1 MFKKALICVL
11 LAFTSWS
18 IAQSSDAQKQIDSLK
33 HILSTDISEENKIEV
48 LADLVP
54 LHYELRQYEE
64 VESFVLQGLEL
75 SEKYKDTMFLANFLT
90 DRAVY
95 YSLHNELKTSRNYF
109 ERAKHLLGFLGA
121 SGGKNSQ
128 LIRINVL
135 LSSVQSQLG
144 NLKGAFESIL
154 EARALQPEYPKNNV
168 EKEQKI
174 KVLLS
179 LGHLNIET
187 HNLELASV
195 ALNEAVDFMNS
206 QVNFPESLKIDVFF
220 CLADL
225 YMYQDE
231 YDKAKKVYDTIEEM
245 VDGKDD
251 PYSLKLVYQFR
262 AQSFCH
268 LQQYDKMVEDIERLQ
283 KTLTK
288 CTITDINL
296 PIDYLEAIKSARL
309 NEFDKAIDLLTGL
322 VNKERQ
328 KGKSYDAAKYDLF
341 RAEIYLKKQDYKS
354 SLNIVKEVDNY
365 MKKDNVDDDL
375 LALDLFTAYAL
386 AYEKLDT
393 KKALYY
399 YKKANAVNDSLA
411 IEKKN
416 KQVEALNYQFDF
428 DRRGLLLAQQ
438 EHELELLR
446 ERESGSSKQ
455 LFFIIILIVMF
466 IIAFIVIYN
475 RQQKLWK
482 IEKQMVSLKNDNLGR
497 ELDYK
502 DKQITDFAIHI
513 ESKNDLLEK
522 VKMYLSHYAK
532 SNARGMSSEMKEL
545 LLSINEDIGKNKE
558 KVELYTSVDEEISAF
573 DMKIQKL
580 FPELSKKERRMAAMI
595 RLEYSS
601 KQIAS
606 ELNIALPTAY
616 NYRLSMRKKMDIPK
630 DIGLT
635 KFIKEI

>member
-1 MFKKALICVL
+1 MFKKALICIL
-11 LAFTSWS
+11 LAFASWS
-18 IAQSSDAQKQIDSLK
+18 IAQSSDSQNQLDSLK
-33 HILSTDISEENKIEV
+33 HILSTDISEEEKIVV
-48 LADLVP
+48 LGNLVP
-54 LHYELRQYEE
+54 LYHKLQQYEE
-64 VESFVLQGLEL
+64 VQPYVLEGIKL
-75 SEKYKDTMFLANFLT
+75 SEKHKDTMLLAHFVT

-95 YSLHNELKTSRNYF
+95 FSLQSELKDSRKYF
-109 ERAKHLLGFLGA
+109 KRAKHLLGFLGH
-121 SGGKNSQ
+121 SIGKKSQ

-144 NLKGAFESIL
+144 NLKGAFECIL
-154 EARALQPEYPKNNV
+154 EARALQPEYPKNEV

-179 LGHLNIET
+179 LAHLNIET
-187 HNLELASV
+187 NNLELASV

-206 QVNFPESLKIDVFF
+206 QVNFQESLKIDVFF

-225 YMYQDE
+225 YMYQNE
-231 YDKAKKVYDTIEEM
+231 YNRAKKIYDTIEEM
-245 VDGKDD
+245 VDGKND
-251 PYSLKLVYQFR
+251 PYSLKLVYEFR
-262 AQSFCH
+262 AQSYCH
-268 LQQYDKMVEDIERLQ
+268 LQQYDNMVEDLERLQ
-283 KTLTK
+283 EILSK
-288 CTITDINL
+288 CNIIDTNL

-309 NEFDKAIDLLTGL
+309 DEFDKAIGLLTKL

-328 KGKSYDAAKYDLF
+328 KGNTYDAAKYDLF
-341 RAEIYLKKQDYKS
+341 RAELYSKKNDYKS
-354 SLNIVKEVDNY
+354 SLRIVKEVDNY
-365 MKKDNVDDDL
+365 MKKENIGDDL
-375 LALDLFTAYAL
+375 LSLDLFTAYAM
-386 AYEKLDT
+386 AYEKLDA
-393 KKALYY
+393 KKALYF

-428 DRRGLLLAQQ
+428 DRRGLLLEQQ

-446 ERESGSSKQ
+446 ERESGGTKQ
-455 LFFIIILIVMF
+455 LFFIIILIAVF
-466 IIAFIVIYN
+466 SIAFVVIYN

-482 IEKQMVSLKNDNLGR
+482 MEKEMVSLKNDNLGK

>member
-1 MFKKALICVL
+1 MFRKNLIYVL
-11 LAFTSWS
+11 LVFTSWS
-18 IAQSSDAQKQIDSLK
+18 IAQSSDSQNQLDSLK

-48 LADLVP
+48 LADLVS
-54 LHYELRQYEE
+54 LHYKLRQYEE
-64 VESFVLQGLEL
+64 VESFVLQGIKL
-75 SEKYKDTMFLANFLT
+75 SEKYKDTMFLANFVT

-95 YSLHNELKTSRNYF
+95 YSLHNELKASRSYF
-109 ERAKHLLGFLGA
+109 ERAKNLLGFLGA
-121 SGGKNSQ
+121 SKGKTSQ
-128 LIRINVL
+128 LVRINVL

-144 NLKGAFESIL
+144 NLKGAFECIL
-154 EARALQPEYPKNNV
+154 EARALQPEYPKNEV

-179 LGHLNIET
+179 LAHLNIET
-187 HNLELASV
+187 NNLELASV

-206 QVNFPESLKIDVFF
+206 QVNFQESLKIDVFF

-225 YMYQDE
+225 YMYQNE
-231 YDKAKKVYDTIEEM
+231 CNRAKKIYDTIEEM
-245 VDGKDD
+245 VDGKND
-251 PYSLKLVYQFR
+251 PYSLKLVYEFR
-262 AQSFCH
+262 AQSYCH
-268 LQQYDKMVEDIERLQ
+268 LQQYDNMVEDLERLQ
-283 KTLTK
+283 EILSK
-288 CTITDINL
+288 CNIIDTNL

-309 NEFDKAIDLLTGL
+309 DEFDKAIGLLTKL

-328 KGKSYDAAKYDLF
+328 KGNTYDAAKYDLF
-341 RAEIYLKKQDYKS
+341 RAELYSKKNDYKS
-354 SLNIVKEVDNY
+354 SLRIVKEVDNY
-365 MKKDNVDDDL
+365 MKKENIGDDL
-375 LALDLFTAYAL
+375 LSLDLFTAYAM
-386 AYEKLDT
+386 AYEKLDA
-393 KKALYY
+393 KKALYF

-428 DRRGLLLAQQ
+428 DRRGLLLEQQ

-446 ERESGSSKQ
+446 ERESGGTKQ
-455 LFFIIILIVMF
+455 LFFIIILIAVF
-466 IIAFIVIYN
+466 SIAFVVIYN

-482 IEKQMVSLKNDNLGR
+482 MEKEMVSLKNDNLGK

-558 KVELYTSVDEEISAF
+558 KVELYTSIDEEISAF

-616 NYRLSMRKKMDIPK
+616 NYRLSMRKKIK
-630 DIGLT
+630 DGI
-635 KFIKEI
+635 